1 MYNIISFSLLLLMQ
15 TIEFIDDTK
24 VCEQKKER
32 PLLRLA
38 FSIVSIVENME
49 IDVLT
54 SSFLGLRDKLHHI
67 ALNYLESDEDAKD
80 ALQDTWLKLRNRGE
94 VETTSEARNKLVT
107 VLRHVCIDRLRK
119 AKPIPIDEVSVRDMN
134 AHNMVED
141 NGGYQLSDLKKL
153 ETLLQEGLTSQQ
165 REIFILII
173 HEGMEYEQ
181 VAKKLSMSVE
191 AVRMNMSRIRKK
203 MRETYKKLNR

>member
-1 MYNIISFSLLLLMQ
+1 
-15 TIEFIDDTK
+15 
-24 VCEQKKER
+24 
-32 PLLRLA
+32 
-38 FSIVSIVENME
+38 ME

-80 ALQDTWLKLRNRGE
+80 ALQDTWLKLRNVGE

-119 AKPIPIDEVSVRDMN
+119 AKPISLDAISAREMKGYN
-134 AHNMVED
+134 IVED
-141 NGGYQLSDLKKL
+141 NGEYQLSELKRL
-153 ETLLQEGLTSQQ
+153 EALLQEGLTPLQ
-165 REIFILII
+165 REIFNLVT

-181 VAKKLSMSVE
+181 VAEKLSMTVE
-191 AVRMNMSRIRKK
+191 AVRKNMSRTRKK
-203 MRETYKKLNR
+203 MRETYNQLNR

>member
-1 MYNIISFSLLLLMQ
+1 
-15 TIEFIDDTK
+15 
-24 VCEQKKER
+24 
-32 PLLRLA
+32 
-38 FSIVSIVENME
+38 ME

-80 ALQDTWLKLRNRGE
+80 ALQDTWLKLRNGSK

-119 AKPIPIDEVSVRDMN
+119 AKPIPIDTLRVREINGYDIE
-134 AHNMVED
+134 VED
-141 NGGYQLSDLKKL
+141 LKHL
-153 ETLLQEGLTSQQ
+153 ETLLQEGLTPQQ
-165 REIFILII
+165 REIFNLVT

-181 VAKKLSMSVE
+181 IAEKLSMTVE

-203 MRETYKKLNR
+203 MRETYNKLNR

>member
-1 MYNIISFSLLLLMQ
+1 
-15 TIEFIDDTK
+15 
-24 VCEQKKER
+24 
-32 PLLRLA
+32 
-38 FSIVSIVENME
+38 ME

-80 ALQDTWLKLRNRGE
+80 ALQDTWLKLRNGGK

-119 AKPIPIDEVSVRDMN
+119 QKPIPLDAVSAREMN
-134 AHNMVED
+134 GYRMEED
-141 NGGYQLSDLKKL
+141 NGEYHLSELKRL
-153 ETLLQEGLTSQQ
+153 ETLLQKGLTPLQ
-165 REIFILII
+165 REIFHLVT

-181 VAKKLSMSVE
+181 VAEKLSMTVE
-191 AVRMNMSRIRKK
+191 AVRKNMSRTRKK
-203 MRETYKKLNR
+203 MRETYNQLNR